1 MTATTTTP
9 TPITSNSN
17 NNNSATANKSGTS
30 KFGSLKRYFS
40 NTTTTTSSS
49 SSPSIADN
57 MKSQEMIGLASNSTI
72 KEPKV
77 KVKKVAIA
85 KELSALAVYCK
96 AKRFSGF
103 KNSRK

>member
-1 MTATTTTP
+1 
-9 TPITSNSN
+9 
-17 NNNSATANKSGTS
+17 
-30 KFGSLKRYFS
+30 
-40 NTTTTTSSS
+40 
-49 SSPSIADN
+49 